1 MAFDRIAENKIREA
15 MANGE
20 FDNLSGRGKPVD
32 LDAYFALPEDL
43 RMAYTLLKNANCVPE
58 DVAILNEIA
67 RLREAVDRAD
77 PSERDTLAAALR
89 DQEMRLN
96 LLRESRKRPSGGTP
110 RKRPHSG

>member
-1 MAFDRIAENKIREA
+1 MAFDKIAENKIREA

-20 FDNLSGRGKPVD
+20 FDNLSGRGKPID

-67 RLREAVDRAD
+67 RLREAIERAD
-77 PSERDTLAAALR
+77 PPERDSLRTALQ

-96 LLRESRKRPSGGTP
+96 VLRENRKRPIGAGRRTG
-110 RKRPHSG
+110 RA

>member
-1 MAFDRIAENKIREA
+1 VSFEKIAENKVREA

-20 FDNLSGRGKPVD
+20 FDNLPDRGKVD

-67 RLREAVDRAD
+67 RLREAVERAD
-77 PSERDTLAAALR
+77 PLERDLLSAALR

-110 RKRPHSG
+110 RNRPHSS